1 MSGLYVQ
8 QADLKKEN
16 LRFSLGYFL
25 FCILLFMANFS
36 YTILEKKYT
45 HKKESREAGLHPLPV
60 IPL

>member
-8 QADLKKEN
+8 QVDLKKEN

-25 FCILLFMANFS
+25 FYILLFMANFS
-36 YTILEKKYT
+36 YTILEKIP

>member
-25 FCILLFMANFS
+25 FCILLLMANFS
-36 YTILEKKYT
+36 YTILEKIQLI
-45 HKKESREAGLHPLPV
+45 KESREAGLHPLPV

>member
-8 QADLKKEN
+8 QAELKKES

-36 YTILEKKYT
+36 YTILEKNPIKRNHGKLVYI
-45 HKKESREAGLHPLPV
+45 RFP
-60 IPL
+60 